1 MKKWSLDRK
10 LETSRRNHARRC
22 YKKAPLLALLLIRE
36 RYPDYSER
44 QLLEDL
50 KRRTPL
56 KVKAKK
62 TKTRRDFRYCQ
73 ISKLAVQL
81 HAFERG
87 SSQYNK
93 TCNQLS
99 ALMQADKERR
109 PITVHVVKPPPDG
122 KVDYYFKWNTDER
135 YIIEFITL
143 ANKKSVTHDQL
154 CDKKTE
160 IQRLMA
166 GLLAG

>member
-50 KRRTPL
+50 KLRSKP
-56 KVKAKK
+56 KVKKKKAK
-62 TKTRRDFRYCQ
+62 TKNDFRSRQLDKYEILYRTTEPGTKEYNRVCNYMAQLTDALNARRDM
-73 ISKLAVQL
+73 IIHVAK
-81 HAFERG
+81 G
-87 SSQYNK
+87 
-93 TCNQLS
+93 
-99 ALMQADKERR
+99 
-109 PITVHVVKPPPDG
+109 TVKY
-122 KVDYYFKWNTDER
+122 DYFFKWKTSER
-135 YIIEFITL
+135 LIIEFITL
-143 ANKKSVTHDQL
+143 AKNIASTHEDLVKKQL
-154 CDKKTE
+154 E
-160 IQRLMA
+160 IQKITA